1 MLCGPVADLV
11 EFDALIHLLAEG
23 LSCRAVGRMEG
34 SVVTICAASPSHLAV
49 TVGTGEAGIEYDL
62 LKPLA
67 VPALEISDK
76 GIVSFPVREGIFLE
90 ILTWVQK

>member
-49 TVGTGEAGIEYDL
+49 TVGTGEAGIENDF
-62 LKPLA
+62 LKPFA
-67 VPALEISDK
+67 IPALEISYK
-76 GIVSFPVREGIFLE
+76 
-90 ILTWVQK
+90 